1 MREGEREGVVKMY
14 LNFSRCVIAS
24 SPQMESEGQV
34 SQVENNDILISKNLK
49 FVPKSDSIGNT
60 TVSA

>member
-1 MREGEREGVVKMY
+1 MY

-49 FVPKSDSIGNT
+49 FVPKSVSIGNT